1 MILIEDANEEKYHI
15 NPKQVV
21 YVKEREHMGRIMWK
35 IMMTNGE
42 ALMTANEQ
50 GAKSIIASIKSKK
63 YIHYN
68 NE

>member
-1 MILIEDANEEKYHI
+1 MILIEDANEERYHI

-42 ALMTANEQ
+42 ALMTSNEQ

-63 YIHYN
+63 LY
-68 NE
+68 

>member
-1 MILIEDANEEKYHI
+1 MILIEDSNNEKYHI

-21 YVKEREHMGRIMWK
+21 YVKEREHMGKMMWK

-42 ALMTANEQ
+42 ALMTDNEN

-63 YIHYN
+63 HIH
-68 NE
+68 